1 MFYFRFFSTRFAT
14 DRSFASMYTVNDPR
28 YTVADQLGA
37 GMEVRRGTADD
48 VVEES

>member
-1 MFYFRFFSTRFAT
+1 MFSFHTFFDEVSNRQILPSTY
-14 DRSFASMYTVNDPR
+14 MVNDPR